1 MKNSLKWTAAFLAAC
16 MLLSAGVMAE
26 DVADETTEPT
36 AEAEVAEAT
45 EETAVDESAEAP
57 AYTPRMLPSTV
68 RKKSPLQAPSATFSP
83 TCLSTA
89 FSTP

>member
-36 AEAEVAEAT
+36 AEAEVAETAA
-45 EETAVDESAEAP
+45 ETTDEP
-57 AYTPRMLPSTV
+57 KLPPIPLRMLPSTV
-68 RKKSPLQAPSATFSP
+68 RKKSP
-83 TCLSTA
+83 
-89 FSTP
+89 

>member
-45 EETAVDESAEAP
+45 EEATEETAVDESAEAP
-57 AYTPRMLPSTV
+57 SATSFPMSPSIAFSIPST
-68 RKKSPLQAPSATFSP
+68 RAT
-83 TCLSTA
+83 
-89 FSTP
+89 